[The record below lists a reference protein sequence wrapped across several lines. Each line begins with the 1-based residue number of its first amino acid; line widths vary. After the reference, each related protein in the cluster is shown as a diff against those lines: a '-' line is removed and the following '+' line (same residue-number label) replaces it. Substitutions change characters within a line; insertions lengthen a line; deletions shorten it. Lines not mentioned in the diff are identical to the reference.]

1 MVYDV
6 RIIGGQHSEFCDEC
20 GFDGS
25 LVQSEDL
32 VSSYKDLAGQWSY
45 LLSQYPETL
54 LRQRPMP
61 TVWCGFEYA
70 HHLAVALRW
79 FAGIIDGTTV
89 AAPAPPTDD
98 PTRHPDD
105 CHDWSR
111 AMLVGLISDGAS
123 AVLLSANVDEAG
135 TVQAAEPISFGAFRL
150 SLGTALRHGI
160 HDSEHHV
167 LDVRRGMAT
176 INLALGRSALREQGT
191 I

>member
-1 MVYDV
+1 M
-6 RIIGGQHSEFCDEC
+6 
-20 GFDGS
+20 
-25 LVQSEDL
+25 
-32 VSSYKDLAGQWSY
+32 
-45 LLSQYPETL
+45 
-54 LRQRPMP
+54 
-61 TVWCGFEYA
+61 
-70 HHLAVALRW
+70 
-79 FAGIIDGTTV
+79 

-98 PTRHPDD
+98 PTRNPDD

-135 TVQAAEPISFGAFRL
+135 TVHAAEPISFGAFRL